1 MQMDEVLKPEI
12 GTRKYPTDVN
22 YDFLII
28 THDVSTSYYLAKLV
42 SISVVEQPF
51 KKLRQW
57 VSIRSDII
65 LSTSE

>member
-1 MQMDEVLKPEI
+1 MLKPET
-12 GTRKYPTDVN
+12 GTRKYPIDVN

-28 THDVSTSYYLAKLV
+28 THDFSTLYYFGKLA